1 MSGHSKWANIKRQKA
16 KVDERKGKVF
26 SRLSKE
32 IIAAARAGGGNPD
45 GNMRLKTAIEKA
57 KEANLPA
64 ENIKRAIL
72 KGTGELGGAN
82 YEELVYEGYG
92 PGGTAVMLEIMTDN
106 RNRTAGEIR
115 YIFSRNGGNLGET
128 GCVSWM
134 FEKKGV
140 ITVEKAANKVS
151 EEDLMMI
158 AIEAGAEDLKDEGDV
173 FEITT
178 GPEEIEA
185 VKAALAGVGIS
196 VESAEATMVPKNT
209 VELTGEDAEKMLKLM
224 DALEEHDDVS
234 NVYANFDIPESE
246 MDKI

>member
-32 IIAAARAGGGNPD
+32 VIAAARAGGGNPD

-72 KGTGELGGAN
+72 KGTGELGGAH
-82 YEELVYEGYG
+82 YEEIVYEGYG
-92 PGGTAVMLEIMTDN
+92 PGGTAVMLEILTDN

-134 FEKKGV
+134 FEEKGV
-140 ITVEKAANKVS
+140 ITVEKEANKVS

-158 AIEAGAEDLKDEGDV
+158 ALDAGAEDLKDEGDV
-173 FEITT
+173 FEIAT
-178 GPEEIEA
+178 GPEDVEA
-185 VKAALAGVGIS
+185 VKGDLVGAGIK
-196 VESAEATMVPKNT
+196 VESAETSMVPKNT
-209 VELTGEDAEKMLKLM
+209 VEITGEDAQKMLKLM
-224 DALEEHDDVS
+224 DALEEHDNVS

-246 MDKI
+246 ME

>member
-32 IIAAARAGGGNPD
+32 VIAAARAGGGNPD

-72 KGTGELGGAN
+72 KGTGELGGAH
-82 YEELVYEGYG
+82 YEEIVYEGYG

-134 FEKKGV
+134 FEEKGV
-140 ITVEKAANKVS
+140 ITVEKEANKVS

-158 AIEAGAEDLKDEGDV
+158 ALDAGAEDLKDEGDV
-173 FEITT
+173 FEIAT
-178 GPEEIEA
+178 GPEDVEA
-185 VKAALAGVGIS
+185 VKGALVGAGIK
-196 VESAEATMVPKNT
+196 VESAETSMVPKNT
-209 VELTGEDAEKMLKLM
+209 VEITGDDAQKMLKLM
-224 DALEEHDDVS
+224 DALEEHDNVS

-246 MDKI
+246 ME